1 MYKKNKRKIILA
13 RNIGF
18 CSGVSRAVA
27 LSEKLAKK
35 YEIVY
40 TLDEILHNESEMAR
54 LKKRGIRIVGKN
66 SKGKAVLLPAHGA
79 SKDEINKLKIDFEN
93 VVDATCPLVLRT
105 VRLIHELVKDGY
117 GIAVVGDKGH
127 RETRVLA
134 ETAEDSLFGI
144 FESREDVAKDSH
156 YSKLAMVSQSTVT
169 EDRFFSIAE
178 ILAKHTYELRIFN
191 TICDET
197 LKRQKEAT
205 DIAGIAD
212 CIIVIGGKKS
222 ANTKR
227 LFEKVEAINPN
238 AFFISSEKDLESFDI
253 SNCRNIGVTSGTS
266 TPSWLIERIVS
277 IINKKEGR

>member
-1 MYKKNKRKIILA
+1 MYRKNKRKIILA

-18 CSGVSRAVA
+18 CSGVSRAVT

-35 YEIVY
+35 YKIIY
-40 TLDEILHNESEMAR
+40 TLDEILHNESEMTR
-54 LKKRGIRIVGKN
+54 LKKMGIRLVNKS

-79 SKDEINKLKIDFEN
+79 SKDEVNKLKIDFEDI
-93 VVDATCPLVLRT
+93 VDATCPLVLRT
-105 VRLIHELVKDGY
+105 VRIIHELVKDGY
-117 GIAVVGDKGH
+117 RIAVVGDKGH

-134 ETAEDSLFGI
+134 ETAEDNLIGI

-156 YSKLAMVSQSTVT
+156 YSKLGMVSQSTVT

-178 ILAKHTYELRIFN
+178 ILVRHAYELRIFN
-191 TICDET
+191 TICEET

-205 DIAGIAD
+205 DIAKIAD

-227 LFEKVEAINPN
+227 LFEKVEAVNPN
-238 AFFISSEKDLESFDI
+238 AFFIGSEKDLKLFDI
-253 SNCRNIGVTSGTS
+253 SNCRSIGVTSGTS
-266 TPSWLIERIVS
+266 TPNWLIEKIVS
-277 IINKKEGR
+277 YINRKEGR